1 MIVGAN
7 GDTVQEDSHHN
18 NVVEP
23 VAVRNLHHQLS
34 KAALVVEEVQR
45 LVAFVV
51 KDQPVDEKL
60 AIL

>member
-34 KAALVVEEVQR
+34 KAALVVEEV
-45 LVAFVV
+45 
-51 KDQPVDEKL
+51 
-60 AIL
+60 